1 MKTIG
6 LDMTTLFEF
15 IEILFGLSERVP
27 MGIGEKFGYIRMP
40 NSQKHYYGVV
50 DY

>member
-1 MKTIG
+1 MKTLG

-15 IEILFGLSERVP
+15 FEISFGPSKRVS
-27 MGIGEKFGYIRMP
+27 MGIGEKFGYMRMP

>member
-1 MKTIG
+1 
-6 LDMTTLFEF
+6 MTTLFEF
-15 IEILFGLSERVP
+15 IEILFGLSKRVP

>member
-1 MKTIG
+1 
-6 LDMTTLFEF
+6 MTTLFEF
-15 IEILFGLSERVP
+15 IEILFGFSKRVP
-27 MGIGEKFGYIRMP
+27 MGIGEKFGYICMP